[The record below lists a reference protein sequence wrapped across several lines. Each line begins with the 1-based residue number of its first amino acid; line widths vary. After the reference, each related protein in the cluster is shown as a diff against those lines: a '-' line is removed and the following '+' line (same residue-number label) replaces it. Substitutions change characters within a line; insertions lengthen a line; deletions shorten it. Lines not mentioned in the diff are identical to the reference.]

1 MAYISLGNIDKNLI
15 TIFVGCVICFF
26 NRLLNQYDGTLLFKN
41 VIMTVFCISTSRFL
55 TLFPYIILKI
65 RLKQAKNYINNQF
78 INQNALKS
86 PQKKIEEIVKGKW
99 LYIILSSIIF
109 LIQLFFLVVSF
120 HIKTN
125 AWIWYILF
133 SSIFYYLI
141 FKVQLHKHHYLSII
155 LIILIGLIIDLVTEN
170 LQKEVVNDLLLLIM
184 KFLKEI
190 FFSLYNVIAKYVMEK
205 KYVSVYE
212 LSFYIGVINFILSAI
227 IEVFDYFFF
236 KYDDLD
242 KYFNNFDINELLVML
257 GIISSQF
264 VLNIAYLFTIKI
276 YSPCHVFII
285 FVFGQLAYYIYFEE
299 GILISTLVIVCLIF
313 ILFLSLI
320 FSEIIELNFCKLSYN
335 TKKNISKRAESD
347 EGFYSKNNE
356 IFDDEVIDEKVE
368 KGEYLITL
376 NAENA
381 SNHSGNSELNN
392 NFNKF

>member
-1 MAYISLGNIDKNLI
+1 MAFISFGQIDQNLI
-15 TIFVGCVICFF
+15 AIVIGCIACFL
-26 NRLLNQYDGTLLFKN
+26 NRLLNQYKN
-41 VIMTVFCISTSRFL
+41 TILVDCKILTSIYIIIPRIFTVF
-55 TLFPYIILKI
+55 LFIK
-65 RLKQAKNYINNQF
+65 AKMNS
-78 INQNALKS
+78 KVS
-86 PQKKIEEIVKGKW
+86 KKIINLNKEKSFIKANEEIVKDKW
-99 LYIILSSIIF
+99 GFIF
-109 LIQLFFLVVSF
+109 LAALFFFIQNISLVF
-120 HIKTN
+120 TFDTKTN
-125 AWIWYILF
+125 AWICYILLASF
-133 SSIFYYLI
+133 FYYLI
-141 FKVQLHKHHYLSII
+141 FKIKLYRHHYLSASLI
-155 LIILIGLIIDLVTEN
+155 LIIGITIDLITKN
-170 LQKEVVNDLLLLIM
+170 LQNEITKISLLI
-184 KFLKEI
+184 KFIKEI
-190 FFSLYNVIAKYVMEK
+190 FFALYNVMAKYVMEK

>member
-1 MAYISLGNIDKNLI
+1 MAFISFGQIDKN
-15 TIFVGCVICFF
+15 IFVIVLGCIVCFL
-26 NRLLNQYDGTLLFKN
+26 NRLLNQYKN
-41 VIMTVFCISTSRFL
+41 TILTDCKILTSNYIIIPRILTVFF
-55 TLFPYIILKI
+55 YIKIKMDSKASKKI
-65 RLKQAKNYINNQF
+65 RNLNTQ
-78 INQNALKS
+78 KS
-86 PQKKIEEIVKGKW
+86 LIKVNEAIFKDKW
-99 LYIILSSIIF
+99 RYIF
-109 LIQLFFLVVSF
+109 LAALFFFIQNISLVF
-120 HIKTN
+120 TFDIKTN
-125 AWIWYILF
+125 AWIFYILLA
-133 SSIFYYLI
+133 SLFYYLI
-141 FKVQLHKHHYLSII
+141 FKIKLYKHHYLSAILI
-155 LIILIGLIIDLVTEN
+155 LIIGITIDLITKN
-170 LQKEVVNDLLLLIM
+170 LQNEITNIFLLI
-184 KFLKEI
+184 KFIKEI
-190 FFSLYNVIAKYVMEK
+190 FFALYNVMVKFVIEK

-212 LSFYIGVINFILSAI
+212 LSFYIGVINFILTAI
-227 IEVFDYFFF
+227 VEVFDYFFF
-236 KYDDLD
+236 KYDDLG
-242 KYFNNFDINELLVML
+242 KYFNNFDIKELLVML

-264 VLNIAYLFTIKI
+264 VLNLAYLFTIKI